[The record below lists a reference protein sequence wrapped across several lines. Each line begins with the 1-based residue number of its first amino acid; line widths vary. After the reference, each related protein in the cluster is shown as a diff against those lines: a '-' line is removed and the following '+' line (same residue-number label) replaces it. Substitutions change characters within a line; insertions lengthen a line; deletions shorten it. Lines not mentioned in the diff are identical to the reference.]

1 MIATM
6 IYYKSRKEKN
16 KMEKNKVIYCDM
28 DGVLADFFYVNNAHK
43 ICAFKKDFFLNLKPI
58 RKNVDALINF
68 IEKGFQIK
76 ILTKTPNEN
85 ADKQKVQWLA
95 KHIPQLKKE
104 NIICVRK
111 GMKINYIAENEKQ
124 NAILLDDN
132 DTNLKQWEKYGGFKA
147 IKITKENTID
157 KNVR

>member
-1 MIATM
+1 
-6 IYYKSRKEKN
+6 
-16 KMEKNKVIYCDM
+16 MEKNKVIYCDM
-28 DGVLADFFYVNNAHK
+28 DGVLADFFAIKNGHN
-43 ICAFKKDFFLNLKPI
+43 ICAFKPDFFLNLKPI
-58 RKNVDALINF
+58 KKNVDALINF
-68 IEKGFQIK
+68 IEKGFQVK

-85 ADKQKVQWLA
+85 ADNQKIKWLE
-95 KHIPQLKKE
+95 KYIPQLKKE

-111 GMKINYIAENEKQ
+111 GMKINYINDKE

-132 DTNLKQWEKYGGFKA
+132 DTNLKQWVKYGGFKA

>member
-1 MIATM
+1 M

-28 DGVLADFFYVNNAHK
+28 DGVLADFFAIKNGYK
-43 ICAFKKDFFLNLKPI
+43 ICAFKPDFFLNLKPI
-58 RKNVDALINF
+58 KKNVDALINF
-68 IEKGFQIK
+68 IEKGFQVK

-85 ADKQKVQWLA
+85 ADNQKIKWLE
-95 KHIPQLKKE
+95 KYIPQIKKE

-111 GMKINYIAENEKQ
+111 GMKINYINDKE

-132 DTNLKQWEKYGGFKA
+132 DTNLKQWVKYGGYKA
-147 IKITKENTID
+147 IKITKENTIQE
-157 KNVR
+157 NVR

>member
-1 MIATM
+1 M

-28 DGVLADFFYVNNAHK
+28 DGVLADFFAIKNGHR
-43 ICAFKKDFFLNLKPI
+43 ICAFKPDFFLNLKPI
-58 RKNVDALINF
+58 KKNVDALINF
-68 IEKGFQIK
+68 IEKGFQVK

-85 ADKQKVQWLA
+85 ADNQKIKWLE
-95 KHIPQLKKE
+95 KYIPQMKKE

-111 GMKINYIAENEKQ
+111 GMKINYINDKE

-132 DTNLKQWEKYGGFKA
+132 DTNLKQWVKYGGYKA
-147 IKITKENTID
+147 IKITKENTIQE
-157 KNVR
+157 NVR

>member
-1 MIATM
+1 M
-6 IYYKSRKEKN
+6 ENKN
-16 KMEKNKVIYCDM
+16 VIYCDM
-28 DGVLADFFYVNNAHK
+28 DGVLADFFYIKDANK
-43 ICAFKKDFFLNLKPI
+43 LCAVKPDFFLNLKPI
-58 RKNVDALINF
+58 RKNVNALIDLIN
-68 IEKGFQIK
+68 KGFQVK

-85 ADKQKVQWLA
+85 ADNQKVQWLA
-95 KHIPQLKKE
+95 KHIPQIKKE

-111 GMKINYIAENEKQ
+111 GMKINYINENEKQ

>member
-1 MIATM
+1 
-6 IYYKSRKEKN
+6 
-16 KMEKNKVIYCDM
+16 MEKNKVIYCDM
-28 DGVLADFFYVNNAHK
+28 DGVLADFFAIENANK
-43 ICAFKKDFFLNLKPI
+43 KCAVVPNFFQELKPI
-58 RKNVDALINF
+58 KKNVDAIINLIN
-68 IEKGFQIK
+68 KGYQVK

-85 ADKQKVQWLA
+85 ADNDKKVWLA
-95 KHIPQLKKE
+95 KYIPQIKNE

-111 GMKINYIAENEKQ
+111 GMKINYIAQNEKQ

-157 KNVR
+157 ENVR

>member
-1 MIATM
+1 
-6 IYYKSRKEKN
+6 
-16 KMEKNKVIYCDM
+16 MEKNKVIYCDM
-28 DGVLADFFYVNNAHK
+28 DGVLADFFAIENANK
-43 ICAFKKDFFLNLKPI
+43 KCAVVPNFFQELKPI
-58 RKNVDALINF
+58 QKNVKALIALIN
-68 IEKGFQIK
+68 KGYQVK

-85 ADKQKVQWLA
+85 ADNDKKVWLA
-95 KHIPQLKKE
+95 KYIPQIKNE

-111 GMKINYIAENEKQ
+111 GMKINYIAQNEKQ

-157 KNVR
+157 ENVR

>member
-1 MIATM
+1 M

-16 KMEKNKVIYCDM
+16 KMEKNKNVIYCDM
-28 DGVLADFFYVNNAHK
+28 DGVLADFFYIKNANK
-43 ICAFKKDFFLNLKPI
+43 ICAVKPDFFLNLKPI
-58 RKNVDALINF
+58 KKNVDALINL
-68 IEKGFQIK
+68 IQKGFQVK

-85 ADKQKVQWLA
+85 ADNQKVQWLE

-111 GMKINYIAENEKQ
+111 GMKINYIPQNEKG

-132 DTNLKQWEKYGGFKA
+132 DTNLKQWVKYGGYKA
-147 IKITKENTID
+147 IKITKENTITE
-157 KNVR
+157 NVR

>member
-1 MIATM
+1 
-6 IYYKSRKEKN
+6 
-16 KMEKNKVIYCDM
+16 MEKNKVIYCDM
-28 DGVLADFFYVNNAHK
+28 DGVLADFFATPNAHK
-43 ICAFKKDFFLNLKPI
+43 NVLKTDFFYNLQPI
-58 RKNVDALINF
+58 QKNVDALIKLIN
-68 IEKGFQIK
+68 GGYQVK

-85 ADKQKVQWLA
+85 ANTQKIKWLE
-95 KHIPQLKKE
+95 KHIPQIKKE
-104 NIICVRK
+104 NIMCVNK
-111 GMKINYIAENEKQ
+111 GMKIAYLNDIQKQ